1 MPLRAPAVAALVL
14 GFGLWLGG
22 TAAAQQPIGA
32 RAFTVA
38 DLPGEPAIPLT
49 VWYPAT
55 ESGVTA
61 DGEPTAIAAAPAPG
75 RRRLI
80 MLSHGSGGVPLN
92 HRELIL
98 HLVSAG
104 SIVAA
109 PLHPYDSAGDRS
121 GPGTDLQLLGRPR
134 HIARSIDALLAHPTF
149 GPLIDVARIGIVGYS
164 AGGYTALVVVG
175 GRPNFALGPTH
186 CAQAE
191 HDSGFCGWMRRGG
204 IQRLRPD
211 WTATHDRR
219 VRAAV
224 LLAPAYGIFFDR
236 KGLADVS
243 APLRLYR
250 AEADDVV
257 RHPFNEER
265 LRRAL
270 PRPPEYAVVPG
281 GHFVFV
287 SPCRRSMPAVL
298 CRDSSGVDRPPLLRR
313 MNAEM
318 LDFFDHS
325 LGRD

>member
-1 MPLRAPAVAALVL
+1 MQALLAAAALAFCLVV
-14 GFGLWLGG
+14 G
-22 TAAAQQPIGA
+22 TAAAQLPVGA
-32 RAFTVA
+32 RTVAVA

-49 VWYPAT
+49 VWYPAM
-55 ESGVTA
+55 ENGVTE
-61 DGEPTAIAAAPAPG
+61 DGEPAAVAAAPAPG
-75 RRRLI
+75 RHRLV

-92 HRELIL
+92 HRDLIL
-98 HLVSAG
+98 HLVSSG
-104 SIVAA
+104 IIVAA
-109 PLHPYDSAGDRS
+109 PLHPYDNAGDRS

-134 HIARSIDALLAHPTF
+134 HIVRSIDALLAHPTF
-149 GPLIDVARIGIVGYS
+149 GPVIDAARIGIVGYS
-164 AGGYTALVVVG
+164 AGGFAALVVIG
-175 GRPNFALGPTH
+175 GEPNFALGPAH

-236 KGLADVS
+236 KGLADV
-243 APLRLYR
+243 AAAIRLYR

-265 LRRAL
+265 LRRVL

-287 SPCRRSMPAVL
+287 SPCRRSTPGGL
-298 CRDSSGVDRPPLLRR
+298 CRDASGIDRPRLLRR
-313 MNAEM
+313 MNAEI
-318 LDFFDHS
+318 LDFFDRS